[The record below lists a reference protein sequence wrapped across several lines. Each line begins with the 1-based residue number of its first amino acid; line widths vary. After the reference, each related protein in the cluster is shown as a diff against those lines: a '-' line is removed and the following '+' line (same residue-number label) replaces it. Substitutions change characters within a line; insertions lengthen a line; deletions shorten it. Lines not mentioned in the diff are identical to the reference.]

1 MFLKNID
8 VRKESTMYD
17 SLFLTVFIMGILVKI
32 TRYFFIISVRGDG
45 RRWEEMSKNGEC
57 YTNIL

>member
-45 RRWEEMSKNGEC
+45 RR
-57 YTNIL
+57 

>member
-17 SLFLTVFIMGILVKI
+17 SLFLTVFIMEILVKI
-32 TRYFFIISVRGDG
+32 TRYFFIISVRGDV
-45 RRWEEMSKNGEC
+45 RR
-57 YTNIL
+57 